1 MAKMDK
7 MEEEQEKLLKWQKK
21 IQDVVEKDL

>member
-1 MAKMDK
+1 MAKMDQ

>member
-1 MAKMDK
+1 MAKMDQ

-21 IQDVVEKDL
+21 TQDVVEKDL

>member
-1 MAKMDK
+1 MAKMDQ

-21 IQDVVEKDL
+21 IQDVVEKDV